1 MGNKYTKAQA
11 TAHKKY
17 MENKTTIR
25 VVLSEEKAAEY
36 KKAASAAGKSISKFV
51 VGCIEKELG
60 GTEQ

>member
-1 MGNKYTKAQA
+1 MGKKYTKAQA

-51 VGCIEKELG
+51 VDCIEANL
-60 GTEQ
+60 